1 MGAGDDG
8 LTLQGLA
15 QMLETQA
22 QKLENLE
29 RENERMRSENAQ
41 LRSEVAVLLKGSGMR
56 QGVDEE
62 LTAAASE
69 YEGRISRRRLLSR
82 AGAAAAGL
90 LVAGALTQRDIREA
104 KAAITESSH
113 NANVAG
119 VTGINHA
126 GGAGVK
132 GEAGFHGSAF
142 RGAVE
147 ASNNDPNGYGVQSD
161 SKGIGVR
168 AFGRTHGVFGHGIV
182 GVAGQSSTQG
192 APAVYGQHIGEHG
205 YGVRGDGRGAFA
217 GVWGRNPRN
226 NGVLGE
232 GSIGVHGQSTTGTGV
247 MGQNTGSG
255 GNGVEGIGRGA
266 SNAGVSGINKD
277 QGGYGGR
284 FLGGKAQLI
293 LIPGFNT
300 GKPTGAHSKG
310 EIFMDSRGVLFVCV
324 ADGDP
329 ATWRRVDTTAV

>member
-1 MGAGDDG
+1 MSREGATG
-8 LTLQGLA
+8 LTLENLA
-15 QMLETQA
+15 QRLEA
-22 QKLENLE
+22 LE

-41 LRSEVAVLLKGSGMR
+41 LRSEVAVLLKGSGIR
-56 QGVDEE
+56 QGVEE
-62 LTAAASE
+62 PAAAASE
-69 YEGRISRRRLLSR
+69 SEGRISRRRLLGR

-104 KAAITESSH
+104 KAAITETSH

-192 APAVYGQHIGEHG
+192 APAVYGQHIGESG

-232 GSIGVHGQSTTGTGV
+232 GNIGVHGQSTTGTGV
-247 MGQNTGSG
+247 MGQNTGTAG
-255 GNGVEGIGRGA
+255 TGVQGIGRG
-266 SNAGVSGINKD
+266 STNAGVSGINKE
-277 QGGYGGR
+277 GYGGR
-284 FLGGKAQLI
+284 FLGGRAQLM
-293 LIPGFNT
+293 LVPGFNT

-310 EIFMDSRGVLFVCV
+310 EIYMDSRGVLFVCV